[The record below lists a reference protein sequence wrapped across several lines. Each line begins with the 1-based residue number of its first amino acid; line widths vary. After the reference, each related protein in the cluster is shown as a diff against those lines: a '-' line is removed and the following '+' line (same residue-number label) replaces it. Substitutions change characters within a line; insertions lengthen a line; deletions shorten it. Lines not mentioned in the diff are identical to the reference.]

1 MLMNLGQR
9 DEPSSREQLKFFGI
23 ARRVARNERFAL
35 GGCHPF
41 HIRQHLPCKREM
53 FFVSGYYVLQDFMRH
68 APAATMLDYHHAQ
81 REEDC
86 LLLPRPRAKR
96 PVRYGD
102 GSFDNA

>member
-1 MLMNLGQR
+1 
-9 DEPSSREQLKFFGI
+9 
-23 ARRVARNERFAL
+23 
-35 GGCHPF
+35 
-41 HIRQHLPCKREM
+41 M
-53 FFVSGYYVLQDFMRH
+53 FFVSGYYVLQDFTRH